1 MKFLLAACLAWTTT
15 AQASPPADWI
25 EAPGASAEL
34 VSESVFG
41 GRVALY
47 RAGPP
52 SATEAV
58 VLVHGMGKAAARDWA
73 HVIPALARRYAVYA
87 VDLPGF
93 GYSDK
98 GNHHY
103 SPDNMARALEAV
115 LAPRLKGRFTLIG
128 HSMGGAVALA
138 YTASYPNRV
147 GRLVLVDVAGVL
159 HRSVYAE
166 FLARVAAQRAM
177 GLDSPWYESVVRA
190 IQLRAENLPVRADL
204 VLERAGVRQRV
215 LRGDPNAIAA
225 YALVE
230 HDFSQSLR
238 TIVAPTLII
247 WGAEDTIAP
256 LRTGQAL
263 AAAIPRAR
271 LTVIEGA
278 GHAPQVQFP
287 DRFNPLLIDEL
298 DGRQFAA
305 QSYALR
311 AEPIQG
317 ERIGRCEGQRGQ
329 ELRGDYQRVVIE
341 HCQDVRII
349 DARIGYLQTAHSTV
363 RILNTHVRDGVD
375 AKNTRLEFTASIISG
390 SLILDASSV
399 DAAGTTFVQAPAI
412 ATNEG
417 EEAVVL
423 RFSISAVSR
432 PGDSP
437 LALHD
442 IVRLAPGETLTR

>member
-1 MKFLLAACLAWTTT
+1 MVVLTTM
-15 AQASPPADWI
+15 AQASPPVDWI

-34 VSESVFG
+34 VPESVFG
-41 GRVALY
+41 GRMALY
-47 RAGPP
+47 RAGPS

-73 HVIPALARRYAVYA
+73 HVIPALAKRYAVYA

-103 SPDNMARALEAV
+103 SPDNMARALDAV
-115 LAPRLKGRFTLIG
+115 LTSRIARPFTIIG
-128 HSMGGAVALA
+128 HSMGGTVALA
-138 YTASYPNRV
+138 YAGLYPRRV

-166 FLARVAAQRAM
+166 FLGRVAAQRAL

-190 IQLRAENLPVRADL
+190 IQLRAENWPIRGEL

-225 YALVE
+225 FAMVE
-230 HDFSQSLR
+230 HDFTESLR
-238 TIVAPTLII
+238 TIAAPTLII

-329 ELRGDYQRVVIE
+329 EFSGDYQRLVIE
-341 HCQDVRII
+341 HCQEVRISN
-349 DARIGYLQTAHSTV
+349 ARIGYLQAAHSTV

-417 EEAVVL
+417 DESVVL
-423 RFSISAVSR
+423 RFSISSVSR

-437 LALHD
+437 AALHD

>member
-1 MKFLLAACLAWTTT
+1 LKFLLAACLVWTTT

-41 GRVALY
+41 GRMALY

-73 HVIPALARRYAVYA
+73 RVIPALAKRYAVYA

-115 LAPRLKGRFTLIG
+115 LAPRIAGRFTLIG

-138 YTASYPNRV
+138 YAASYPSRV

-166 FLARVAAQRAM
+166 FLGRVAAQRAL
-177 GLDSPWYESVVRA
+177 GDSPWHESVVRA
-190 IQLRAENLPVRADL
+190 IQLRAENWPIRGEL
-204 VLERAGVRQRV
+204 VLEHAGVRQRV
-215 LRGDPNAIAA
+215 LRGDPNAITAF
-225 YALVE
+225 ALVE
-230 HDFSQSLR
+230 HDFSKSLR
-238 TIVAPTLII
+238 TIGAPTLII
-247 WGAEDTIAP
+247 WGAEDSIAP

-317 ERIGRCEGQRGQ
+317 NRVGRCEGQRGQ
-329 ELRGDYQRVVIE
+329 EFRGDYQRVVIA
-341 HCQDVRII
+341 HCQDVRIA
-349 DARIGYLQTAHSTV
+349 DARIGYLQTAHSTA

-417 EEAVVL
+417 EESVVL
-423 RFSISAVSR
+423 RFSISTVSR

-437 LALHD
+437 VALHD
-442 IVRLAPGETLTR
+442 IVRLAPGETLIR